1 MKIDSKGVLKI
12 ALIETEDMGFKEF
25 EDERE
30 DIIRV
35 RDKFVLECQL
45 KNEQKALICDVIF
58 YDELLKLYKRYYG
71 EFFVNYSNIM
81 EGQNYDI
88 DDHRFERLKRM
99 LERKH
104 KEVLQNIGDM
114 MTSREKEI
122 NGHIYRRA
130 MLGLHILHFGMD
142 ILDCYRALQD
152 G

>member
-1 MKIDSKGVLKI
+1 
-12 ALIETEDMGFKEF
+12 MGFKEF

-35 RDKFVLECQL
+35 RDRFVLECQL
-45 KNEQKALICDVIF
+45 RDEQRALISDVIF
-58 YDELLKLYKRYYG
+58 YDELLKLYKKYYG
-71 EFFVNYSNIM
+71 IFFVNYTSIL

-88 DDHRFERLKRM
+88 DEHRLLRLKRM

-104 KEVLQNIGDM
+104 KEVLQNLGDKM
-114 MTSREKEI
+114 SPKEKDI

-142 ILDCYRALQD
+142 ILSCYEFVERS
-152 G
+152 